1 MDERDRRGLAPV
13 ALVSES
19 CARTKFNG
27 QDPIGEHVQLFERN
41 DKQPWATI
49 VGVVGD
55 VRQYGLDKLPD
66 AAVYFAFAQA
76 ADPQGYASLVV
87 RSRVSVEKIEPTVR
101 AAMRAVDPTLPIFH
115 LQPMNAYIAK
125 SMAQRTFAFAL
136 IGLFGG
142 LALLL
147 ATVGIYG
154 VVAYTVGLRTR
165 EVGIRMAVGAKPG
178 DVSLLILRQVW
189 VTALVGVTV
198 GLAISLWFGQMLTS
212 LLFEVRPTD
221 GVTIGAVAGLI
232 GAVALVA
239 GYIPAQRAARF
250 DPIKALRFE

>member
-1 MDERDRRGLAPV
+1 
-13 ALVSES
+13 
-19 CARTKFNG
+19 
-27 QDPIGEHVQLFERN
+27 VQLFVRD

-55 VRQYGLDKLPD
+55 VHQYGLDKSPD
-66 AAVYFAFAQA
+66 AAAYFAFAQA
-76 ADPQGYASLVV
+76 AEPQGYASLVV
-87 RSRVSVEKIEPTVR
+87 RSSVRVEKIEPAVR
-101 AAMRAVDPTLPIFH
+101 AAMQAVDPTLPIFH

-136 IGLFGG
+136 IGIFGG

-154 VVAYTVGLRTR
+154 VVAYTVSLRTR
-165 EVGIRMAVGAKPG
+165 EVGIRMAVGAKPS

-189 VTALVGVTV
+189 GTTMAGLAV
-198 GLAISLWFGQMLTS
+198 GLAISLWFGQMMAS
-212 LLFEVRPTD
+212 LLFEVKPTD
-221 GVTIGAVAGLI
+221 GVTICAVAGLI
-232 GAVALVA
+232 GATALVA

-250 DPIKALRFE
+250 EPIKALRFE